1 MRTADYSDDKSITLS
16 YAGDSADRGKEFIA
30 DIGFT
35 GFDSIPETVE
45 VYYFD
50 EQGERCN
57 WPCEVSDGKVKLFC
71 HIPGNV
77 DLYVACGFVKSNTIK
92 VNMID
97 LFNGIY
103 AGNAEGGDDIT
114 DLLYMVEYE
123 EYLWKK
129 TVSDGVYSYW
139 AGRVQFDG
147 NTLTLTNE
155 CVLEDS
161 DNAGIT
167 GENRHDFSDD
177 FGFLDFTVTANWS
190 EADGTITF
198 NTYSYFDSG
207 TGQQEER
214 PLNIVFTKQQ

>member
-16 YAGDSADRGKEFIA
+16 YAGDSADSGKEFIA

-50 EQGERCN
+50 EQGERWN
-57 WPCEVSDGKVKLFC
+57 WPCEVS
-71 HIPGNV
+71 
-77 DLYVACGFVKSNTIK
+77 
-92 VNMID
+92 
-97 LFNGIY
+97 
-103 AGNAEGGDDIT
+103 
-114 DLLYMVEYE
+114 
-123 EYLWKK
+123 
-129 TVSDGVYSYW
+129 
-139 AGRVQFDG
+139 DG

-167 GENRHDFSDD
+167 GENMHDFSDA

-214 PLNIVFTKQQ
+214 PVNIVFTKQQ